1 MIKLDNTLTILYVVC
16 GYYTNRKLH
25 VPGESD
31 NSICPDHKVGVVYA
45 EDNMIIVT
53 GNRIMLCCVLELAL
67 IFSLVLRATLF
78 LHILSMG

>member
-1 MIKLDNTLTILYVVC
+1 MSYMDI
-16 GYYTNRKLH
+16 YTNRKLH

-31 NSICPDHKVGVVYA
+31 SPDHKVGVIFA
-45 EDNMIIVT
+45 EDKYNMIIVT

-78 LHILSMG
+78 LHLLSMGQ